1 MTQMEMKST
10 ILFKYHKFIDF
21 WYKLVGEFFEATEE
35 FTKPWCKQ
43 YILDGKKVIITWD
56 SHQWSVAE
64 I

>member
-1 MTQMEMKST
+1 MSHKEMKST

-21 WYKLVGEFFEATEE
+21 WYKLVGEFFEATEG

-43 YILDGKKVIITWD
+43 CTLDGKTVIITWD
-56 SHQWSVAE
+56 SQWSVTE